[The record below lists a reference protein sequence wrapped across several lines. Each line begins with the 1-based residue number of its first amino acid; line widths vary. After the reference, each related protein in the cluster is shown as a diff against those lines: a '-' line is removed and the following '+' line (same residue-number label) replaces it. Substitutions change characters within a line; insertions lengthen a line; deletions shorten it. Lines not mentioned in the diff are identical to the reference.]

1 MHEIFNFRKQLNI
14 TKVLVFSTI
23 TVIIL
28 ITSIIFFIPKKD
40 NVHSSKSLP
49 ITNEDQILPFEDKN
63 KQISLSLNN
72 SYGLKQFDSTQDY
85 ILELRSDKDLNIFIE
100 KEDLIKDRILYN
112 IVTQDKEIYIKEFS
126 SKSNISDIREVTF
139 KNNSKG
145 YTYCFHYQDPKT
157 KKPYYLQIIWAQG
170 NDGYYVISIDFPL
183 DMLTTF
189 SGIINEVI
197 NKFNFN

>member
-1 MHEIFNFRKQLNI
+1 MNEIFNFRKQLNI

-28 ITSIIFFIPKKD
+28 ITGIIFFIPNKD
-40 NVHSSKSLP
+40 NVNSSKSLP

-100 KEDLIKDRILYN
+100 KEDLIEDRILYN

-126 SKSNISDIREVTF
+126 SKSKLSLSKPTNSLIRIPVP
-139 KNNSKG
+139 KNNVKIAVSRI
-145 YTYCFHYQDPKT
+145 FV
-157 KKPYYLQIIWAQG
+157 LLW
-170 NDGYYVISIDFPL
+170 
-183 DMLTTF
+183 
-189 SGIINEVI
+189 
-197 NKFNFN
+197 